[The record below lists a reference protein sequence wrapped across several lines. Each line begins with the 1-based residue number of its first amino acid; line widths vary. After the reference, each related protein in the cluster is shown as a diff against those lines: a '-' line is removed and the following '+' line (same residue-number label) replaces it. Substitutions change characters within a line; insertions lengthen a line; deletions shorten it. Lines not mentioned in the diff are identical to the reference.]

1 MLKRKKRIPYDPPG
15 SKNRNRKPG
24 RPRRFDQIFLNRR
37 VLLIKGAVVA
47 GFATLAGRLA
57 QMQLVQGENYTKM
70 AEENSVDWKQRK
82 PTRGLIYDRAGR
94 PLAENRRTW
103 EVRIV
108 PSELP
113 SRDTPEWDTV
123 RERLITALRLPDCL
137 IVDPNA
143 VPKDTSETIFTRVAM
158 LLGETAPEDIEARI
172 KFINLSAKYNYV
184 VLIEPEL
191 TTDKAAMINSRI
203 AELPGV
209 EVVNYLD
216 YLVRNYRYYQTPVTV
231 KRDVERNV
239 ALKLEANRIY
249 LPGVELDDSMLS
261 RRYPGGPVM
270 AHILG
275 YVGKIQD
282 GDLNDESNIL
292 RQTDNGPIY
301 KTYDRD
307 DYIGQTGIEREME
320 ELLRGQKGGAFY
332 EKDGYGVELR
342 ELAGA
347 TPAVPGKNLKLTV
360 DLELQ
365 AAISKALA
373 EGIDFSTR
381 DRLEKFPEKPANTR
395 GGAVVMISPK
405 TGEVQA
411 LVSYP
416 NYDNQLFVDGLS
428 VLKARDYGLGE
439 DPELERLQAEAAAR
453 GEVYVPQG
461 VTEPLTDRAYAGGYA
476 PGSTV
481 KIFLALAGL
490 RDGFIDANKTY
501 LCRGAI
507 LVPWTWDETKGSPYY
522 CWIQTIGSG
531 EHGDVNVVDAI
542 EQSCDIFFYN
552 LGTPNQRPEG
562 ADLDLHYRDYKLA
575 GNQQLD
581 LHYFDGMG
589 IKRMKRNLTK
599 RFWFGQP
606 TGIDLP
612 YESQGLVPDEEW
624 KFEELG
630 EYWSSGDTI
639 NTSIG
644 QGDFAASPLQIAVNT
659 ASIANG
665 GIIYRPRIVHSIVDD
680 KGEEVQVFKPEKLRR
695 LNWDAAHLDLVKE
708 GMRRV
713 TQGENGTARQS
724 VDSDTGQ
731 LVTKWPLTNPE
742 GEEEIIIGG
751 KTGTA
756 EVGATNSDG
765 TYNEAHAWF
774 TCFAPFDDPEVVLTV
789 FLERGGEGASYA
801 VPVADKALR
810 AYFELTGRRKRGVI
824 LRDDQQPISDLVPP
838 PGGETEAPVEAT
850 PEE

>member
-1 MLKRKKRIPYDPPG
+1 MLRRKKRIPYDPPG
-15 SKNRNRKPG
+15 SKHRTRKPG
-24 RPRRFDQIFLNRR
+24 RTRRFDQIFVTRR

-47 GFATLAGRLA
+47 GFVTLAGRLA
-57 QMQLVQGENYTKM
+57 QMQLMHGEAYTKM
-70 AEENSVDWKQRK
+70 AEENSVVWKQRK

-103 EVRIV
+103 EVQIV
-108 PSELP
+108 PSQLP
-113 SRDTPEWDTV
+113 KRTTPEWDRV
-123 RERLITALRLPDCL
+123 REQLITALRLPDCL
-137 IVDPNA
+137 IVNPNA
-143 VPKDTSETIFTRVAM
+143 VPKDTSETIYTRVAM
-158 LLGETAPEDIEARI
+158 LLGETTAEGIQARI
-172 KFINLSAKYNYV
+172 DFINLSAKYNYV
-184 VLIEPEL
+184 VLIEREL
-191 TTDKAAMINSRI
+191 TTDQAAMINSRI

-216 YLVRNYRYYQTPVTV
+216 YLVRNYRYQQTPVTV

-249 LPGVELDDSMLS
+249 LPGVELDDSILT

-270 AHILG
+270 SHILG

-282 GDLNDESNIL
+282 GDLNDKSNIL
-292 RQTDNGPIY
+292 RKDENGTVY
-301 KTYDRD
+301 KTYDPD

-320 ELLRGQKGGAFY
+320 GLLRGQKGGAFY
-332 EKDGYGVELR
+332 ERDAYGVELR

-365 AAISKALA
+365 AALSRALA

-395 GGAVVMISPK
+395 GGAVVMLSPK
-405 TGEVQA
+405 TGEVFAQ
-411 LVSYP
+411 VSYP
-416 NYDNQLFVDGLS
+416 NYDNQLFIDGLS
-428 VLKARDYGLGE
+428 VLKAREYGLSP
-439 DPELERLQAEAAAR
+439 DPEEERKRKEAEER
-453 GEVYVPQG
+453 GELYQPQG

-501 LCRGAI
+501 RCRGAI

-522 CWIQTIGSG
+522 CWIHTTAAA
-531 EHGDVNVVDAI
+531 EHGDVSVVSAI
-542 EQSCDIFFYN
+542 EQSCDVFFYN
-552 LGTPNQRPEG
+552 LGTPKQRPEG
-562 ADLDLHYRDYKLA
+562 ADLDLHYRDYKLV

-589 IKRMKRNLTK
+589 IKRMKKNLTK

-612 YESQGLVPDEEW
+612 YEAKGLVPDDEW

-644 QGDFAASPLQIAVNT
+644 QGDFSASPLQIAVNT

-665 GIIYRPRIVHSIVDD
+665 GILYRPRIVHAIVDD

-695 LNWDAAHLDLVKE
+695 LNWDPEHLALVRE

-724 VDSDTGQ
+724 LDPETGQ
-731 LVTKWPLTNPE
+731 MITKWPLTNPE
-742 GEEEIIIGG
+742 GEEEIVIGG

-756 EVGATNSDG
+756 EVGATNPDG

-810 AYFELTGRRKRGVI
+810 AYFELTGRRKRGI
-824 LRDDQQPISDLVPP
+824 MLREDKQPISDLVPP
-838 PGGETEAPVEAT
+838 PSGDGEAPAAAT
-850 PEE
+850 PEN